1 MISFRDPLFLILLV
15 FPPVIWYFIRQRRLP
30 GTILYSDTSL
40 CKNAGTTWK
49 IQGLEALPVMTALGL
64 ILLIIALARPQI
76 GLKSSMIRREGIDI
90 VMVLDVSTSMLA
102 EDFKIGGN
110 QTNRIE
116 VVKMVAGDF
125 IERRPNDRIGIVI
138 FSGRPY
144 ILSPITWD
152 HDWCINRLTEVKAGM
167 IEDGTAIGSALAT
180 AVNRL
185 RESNAKSKVIVLL
198 TDGMNNAGQIMP
210 EAAAEAAKAM
220 GVIVYTVGAGS
231 KGLVP
236 YPVFDQFGRKFYQ
249 SLKVDLDE
257 TLLKKIATI
266 TKGHYFRA
274 TDAQSLAAIF
284 HRIDKLAKTLM
295 DVPRYREYL
304 DLYPY
309 FLIAALILLL
319 TEIIFANTVLRR
331 LP

>member
-1 MISFRDPLFLILLV
+1 MISFKDPLFLILLV
-15 FPPVIWYFIRQRRLP
+15 FPPVIWYFIKRRRLP
-30 GTILYSDTSL
+30 GTIFYSDTSL
-40 CKNAGTTWK
+40 CKSVGSTWK
-49 IQGLEALPVMTALGL
+49 VQGLEALPVIVTIGL
-64 ILLIIALARPQI
+64 ILSIIALARPQI
-76 GLKSSMIRREGIDI
+76 GLKGSLIRREGIDI

-116 VVKMVAGDF
+116 VVKTVAGDF
-125 IERRPNDRIGIVI
+125 IERRPNDRIGIVV

-185 RESNAKSKVIVLL
+185 RESKAKSKVIVIL
-198 TDGMNNAGQIMP
+198 TDGMNNAGQIAP

-249 SLKVDLDE
+249 AMKVDLDE
-257 TLLKKIATI
+257 TLLKKIAAI
-266 TKGHYFRA
+266 TGGRYFRA
-274 TDAQSLAAIF
+274 TDAQSLTDIF
-284 HRIDKLAKTLM
+284 YRIDKLAKTLL
-295 DVPRYREYL
+295 DAPRYREYL

-309 FLIAALILLL
+309 FLFTALILLL
-319 TEIIFANTVLRR
+319 AETIFANTALRR